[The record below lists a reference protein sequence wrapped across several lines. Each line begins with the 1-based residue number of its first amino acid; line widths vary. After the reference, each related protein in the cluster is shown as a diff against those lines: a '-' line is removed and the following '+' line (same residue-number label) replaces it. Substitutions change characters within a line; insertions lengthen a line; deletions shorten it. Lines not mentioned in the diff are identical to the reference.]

1 MPSAADQTRQM
12 AQQMSMQGMGGGGMG
27 PGSKQP
33 DMNQLFKEEWEALQ
47 VVQHSDTLYKIEND
61 LLHVSNII
69 PPLTDSQLKK
79 MNW

>member
-27 PGSKQP
+27 PGGKQP

-69 PPLTDSQLKK
+69 PPITDSQLKK
-79 MNW
+79 MN